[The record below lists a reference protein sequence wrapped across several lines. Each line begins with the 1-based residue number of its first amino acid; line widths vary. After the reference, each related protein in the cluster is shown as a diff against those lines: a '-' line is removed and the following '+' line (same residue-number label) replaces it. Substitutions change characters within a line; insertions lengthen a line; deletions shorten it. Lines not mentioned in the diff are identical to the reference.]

1 MQSKLTELDAILKEI
16 CVRYF
21 YVIIII
27 LLCFS
32 IYYIHENLKPL
43 NYIVT
48 MGLFFHVLIFFIPYK
63 LSYKSIKSLIP
74 IYLGYISFFLFANVI
89 YFWSLNQITAFMW
102 YSIIPVAVMIFFNRK
117 TVILW
122 SIYVLIHICSLFII
136 VPFIPEGYFERPSN
150 LQLTVI
156 NIMTIISSISFIIFF
171 ISYLNKINLIKGI
184 ALYENELNTEIID
197 HEDVQNTEMLKFED
211 LYIDILNYFAEKRPY
226 CDPNFTIVQLAK
238 DLNSNVKY
246 VSRIIKIKE
255 DVNFS
260 VFINMH
266 RINLIKALI
275 AKDYHNKYT
284 IRYIYTT
291 AGFRHQSTFNKVFK
305 EIEGIT
311 PSEYIKSNQEKNSI

>member
-1 MQSKLTELDAILKEI
+1 MTLS
-16 CVRYF
+16 F
-21 YVIIII
+21 
-27 LLCFS
+27 FF
-32 IYYIHENLKPL
+32 IYYVYENLTPL
-43 NYIVT
+43 NYIV
-48 MGLFFHVLIFFIPYK
+48 GLGLVFHILIFFIPCK

-74 IYLGYISFFLFANVI
+74 VYLIYISFFLFANAI

-117 TVILW
+117 IVILW
-122 SIYVLIHICSLFII
+122 SIYVLTHICSLFII

-156 NIMTIISSISFIIFF
+156 NIMTIILSISFIIFF
-171 ISYLNKINLIKGI
+171 ISYLNKISLLKGI
-184 ALYENELNTEIID
+184 ELYKDVSNAETKDN
-197 HEDVQNTEMLKFED
+197 EDVQNTEMLKFED